1 MCTDRRFQQ
10 DLRDCVLCESCKG
23 KDEIEHYLVC
33 QHGFSALRPKLRQAY
48 SPNHA
53 ARAMLLVSK
62 GGDDLIISA
71 VALYAVRG
79 VVHKMR
85 AQNRRASIVQKHL
98 WEEIGIA
105 ARYSGS
111 LSKKLESLWAGN

>member
-1 MCTDRRFQQ
+1 MRF
-10 DLRDCVLCESCKG
+10 
-23 KDEIEHYLVC
+23 EHYLVC
-33 QHGFSALRPKLRQAY
+33 RHGFSAFRPKLRQKA

-62 GGDDLIISA
+62 SGDDLIISA
-71 VALYAVRG
+71 VALCAVRG

-85 AQNRRASIVQKHL
+85 ARYRRASIAQKHL
-98 WEEIGIA
+98 WEQVKIA

-111 LSKKLESLWAGN
+111 LSKKLESL

>member
-1 MCTDRRFQQ
+1 M
-10 DLRDCVLCESCKG
+10 LCESCKG

-33 QHGFSALRPKLRQAY
+33 RHGFGTLRPKLRLAS

-53 ARAMLLVSK
+53 ARAMILDCK

-98 WEEIGIA
+98 WEQVRIA

-111 LSKKLESLWAGN
+111 LRKKLESLWASS